1 MAAKKQNSDVEKIE
15 PGMVVETTEGDLGEK
30 DVSKPKVADV
40 VEDQNGNIEK
50 VVVSK
55 GVAFKKKIDIPAGRI
70 QSIDSTS
77 QDDTAQGKVTIDTN
91 QREIASLTSAGEE
104 SLAPEKQDS
113 LLDTLEQEIPTAE
126 GMRELEY
133 SSQVADAQKSQN
145 PEVKKRKAA
154 EVATREEGGKRE
166 KPGASKET
174 RSLLQVLGPGFL
186 SGMAGNDSS
195 AVTAYAVDGATAGYG
210 HLWLMLLSTPLYQ
223 SIQYA
228 CAKIGRVTQLGLSE
242 LLREHY
248 SPWVA
253 FPASLILIIANVA
266 LIAADLVAIG
276 SGLELITGLGW
287 FWFVVPIA
295 AILWY
300 LTVYRSFE
308 AIKKIFIVMSL
319 AFVTYIIT
327 AIFSRA
333 DWQAVLVHTFVPQ
346 IGFDFPAISSAVA
359 LLGATFSPYSMFW
372 QVQAEK
378 EESRAGSQKKQLRG
392 AALDVA
398 LGVVAGNLVSYFII
412 VCTAA
417 TLFAHHQNINTAADA
432 ASSLEPLLGP
442 FAKYL
447 FAIGLIGAGLIAIP
461 VLLASTSYAVAGSF
475 GWSAGLSKKPWQNEG
490 FYLILTAALAASLV
504 LTLLHFNPI
513 QLIFWANVLSGVLA
527 PILVAYIFVIGNN
540 RRIMGN
546 QPLGLI
552 TNICLVVTVLISVA
566 AAALLFYGLASA
578 SLH

>member
-1 MAAKKQNSDVEKIE
+1 
-15 PGMVVETTEGDLGEK
+15 
-30 DVSKPKVADV
+30 
-40 VEDQNGNIEK
+40 
-50 VVVSK
+50 
-55 GVAFKKKIDIPAGRI
+55 
-70 QSIDSTS
+70 
-77 QDDTAQGKVTIDTN
+77 
-91 QREIASLTSAGEE
+91 
-104 SLAPEKQDS
+104 
-113 LLDTLEQEIPTAE
+113 
-126 GMRELEY
+126 
-133 SSQVADAQKSQN
+133 
-145 PEVKKRKAA
+145 
-154 EVATREEGGKRE
+154 
-166 KPGASKET
+166 
-174 RSLLQVLGPGFL
+174 
-186 SGMAGNDSS
+186 
-195 AVTAYAVDGATAGYG
+195 
-210 HLWLMLLSTPLYQ
+210 
-223 SIQYA
+223 
-228 CAKIGRVTQLGLSE
+228 
-242 LLREHY
+242 
-248 SPWVA
+248 
-253 FPASLILIIANVA
+253 
-266 LIAADLVAIG
+266 
-276 SGLELITGLGW
+276 
-287 FWFVVPIA
+287 
-295 AILWY
+295 
-300 LTVYRSFE
+300 
-308 AIKKIFIVMSL
+308 MSL

-378 EESRAGSQKKQLRG
+378 EESRAGSQKQQLRG

-490 FYLILTAALAASLV
+490 CYLILTVALAASLV

-527 PILVAYIFVIGNN
+527 PILVTYIFVIGNN
-540 RRIMGN
+540 RRIMRN

-566 AAALLFYGLASA
+566 AAALLFYGLASGQGG
-578 SLH
+578 S

>member
-1 MAAKKQNSDVEKIE
+1 MPAKKHKANVEKIE
-15 PGMVVETTEGDLGEK
+15 PGMVVEAAEGDLGET
-30 DVSKPKVADV
+30 DVSKPKVEDV
-40 VEDQNGNIEK
+40 VEDHNGNVEK
-50 VVVSK
+50 VVVTK
-55 GVAFKKKIDIPAGRI
+55 GIAFKKKIEIPAGRI
-70 QSIDSTS
+70 QSVDFPS
-77 QDDTAQGKVTIDTN
+77 QEDTAQGKVIIDTN

-133 SSQVADAQKSQN
+133 SSQVAYAQKSQN
-145 PEVKKRKAA
+145 PEVKKREAA
-154 EVATREEGGKRE
+154 EVATRGEGE
-166 KPGASKET
+166 KPDASKET

-195 AVTAYAVDGATAGYG
+195 AVTAYAVDGATTGYG

-223 SIQYA
+223 AIQYA
-228 CAKIGRVTQLGLSE
+228 CAKIGRVSQKGLSE

-266 LIAADLVAIG
+266 LIAADLVAIS
-276 SGLELITGLGW
+276 SGLELITGLRW
-287 FWFVVPIA
+287 YWFVILIA

-308 AIKKIFIVMSL
+308 TIKKFFIVMSL

-346 IGFDFPAISSAVA
+346 IDFDFASISSAVA

-372 QVQAEK
+372 QVQGEK
-378 EESRAGSQKKQLRG
+378 EESRAGSQKQQLRG

-432 ASSLEPLLGP
+432 ASALEPLLGP

-461 VLLASTSYAVAGSF
+461 VLLASTSYAVTGTV
-475 GWSAGLSKKPWQNEG
+475 GWPAGLSKKPWQNEG

-527 PILVAYIFVIGNN
+527 PILVTYIFVIGNN
-540 RRIMGN
+540 RRIMRN

-552 TNICLVVTVLISVA
+552 TNIGLVVTVLISVA
-566 AAALLFYGLASA
+566 AAAILFYGLATGQGG
-578 SLH
+578 

>member
-1 MAAKKQNSDVEKIE
+1 MAAKKRNSDVEKIE
-15 PGMVVETTEGDLGEK
+15 PGMRVEATGGDLGEA
-30 DVSKPKVADV
+30 DVSKPEVTDV

-50 VVVSK
+50 VVVTK
-55 GVAFKKKIDIPAGRI
+55 GIAFKKKIDIPAGRI
-70 QSIDSTS
+70 QSVDSTP
-77 QDDTAQGKVTIDTN
+77 QDDTARGKVTVDVN
-91 QREIASLTSAGEE
+91 QKEIASLTSAGEE
-104 SLAPEKQDS
+104 SLAPEKQDG

-133 SSQVADAQKSQN
+133 SSNVADVQKSQN
-145 PEVKKRKAA
+145 PEVKKREAA
-154 EVATREEGGKRE
+154 EEATRGEDE
-166 KPGASKET
+166 KSGASKES

-195 AVTAYAVDGATAGYG
+195 AVTAYAVDGATTGYG

-228 CAKIGRVTQLGLSE
+228 CAKIGRVTQMGLSQ
-242 LLREHY
+242 LLREQY

-253 FPASLILIIANVA
+253 FPASLILMIANVA

-287 FWFVVPIA
+287 FWFVVPVA

-308 AIKKIFIVMSL
+308 TIKKIFIVMSL
-319 AFVTYIIT
+319 AFVSYLIT

-346 IGFDFPAISSAVA
+346 IGFDFATISSAVA

-372 QVQAEK
+372 QAQAEK
-378 EESRAGSQKKQLRG
+378 EESRAGSARQQLRG

-398 LGVVAGNLVSYFII
+398 LGVVGGNLVSYFII

-417 TLFAHHQNINTAADA
+417 TLFAHHQKINTAADA

-461 VLLASTSYAVAGSF
+461 VLLASTSYAVGGTF
-475 GWSAGLSKKPWQNEG
+475 GWPAGLSKKPWQSEG

-513 QLIFWANVLSGVLA
+513 QLIFWPNVLSGVLA
-527 PILVAYIFVIGNN
+527 PILVTYIFVIGNN
-540 RRIMGN
+540 RRIMHN

-552 TNICLVVTVLISVA
+552 TNIGLVVTVLISVA
-566 AAALLFYGLASA
+566 AASLLFYGLATGQGG
-578 SLH
+578 

>member
-1 MAAKKQNSDVEKIE
+1 MPAKKHKANVEKIE
-15 PGMVVETTEGDLGEK
+15 PGMVVEAAEGDLGET
-30 DVSKPKVADV
+30 DVSKPKVEDV
-40 VEDQNGNIEK
+40 VEDHNGNVEK
-50 VVVSK
+50 VVVTK
-55 GVAFKKKIDIPAGRI
+55 GIAFKKKIEIPAGRI
-70 QSIDSTS
+70 QSVDSPS
-77 QDDTAQGKVTIDTN
+77 QEDTAQGKVIIDTN

-133 SSQVADAQKSQN
+133 SSQVAYAQKSQN
-145 PEVKKRKAA
+145 PEVKKREAA
-154 EVATREEGGKRE
+154 EVATRGEGE
-166 KPGASKET
+166 KPDASKET

-195 AVTAYAVDGATAGYG
+195 AVTAYAVDGATTGYG

-223 SIQYA
+223 AIQYA
-228 CAKIGRVTQLGLSE
+228 CAKIGRVSQKGLSE

-266 LIAADLVAIG
+266 LIAADLVAIS
-276 SGLELITGLGW
+276 SGLELITGLRW
-287 FWFVVPIA
+287 YWFVILIA

-308 AIKKIFIVMSL
+308 TIKKFFIVMSL

-346 IGFDFPAISSAVA
+346 IDFDFASISSAVA

-372 QVQAEK
+372 QVQGEK
-378 EESRAGSQKKQLRG
+378 EESRAGSQKQQLRG

-432 ASSLEPLLGP
+432 ASALEPLLGP

-461 VLLASTSYAVAGSF
+461 VLLASTSYAVTGTV
-475 GWSAGLSKKPWQNEG
+475 GWPAGLSKKPWQNEG

-527 PILVAYIFVIGNN
+527 PILVTYIFVIGNN
-540 RRIMGN
+540 RRIMRN

-552 TNICLVVTVLISVA
+552 TNIGLVVTVLISVA
-566 AAALLFYGLASA
+566 AAAILFYGLATGQGG
-578 SLH
+578 

>member
-1 MAAKKQNSDVEKIE
+1 MAPKKQNSDVEKIE
-15 PGMVVETTEGDLGEK
+15 PGMVVEAAEGDLGEK

-70 QSIDSTS
+70 QSVDSTS

-195 AVTAYAVDGATAGYG
+195 AVTAYSVDGAATGYG
-210 HLWLMLLSTPLYQ
+210 HLWLMLLSTPMYQ
-223 SIQYA
+223 AVQFA
-228 CAKIGRVTQLGLSE
+228 CAKIGRLTQKGFAE
-242 LLREHY
+242 ILREHY
-248 SPWVA
+248 SRWVA
-253 FPASLILIIANVA
+253 LPASLILIIANIA

-276 SGLELITGLGW
+276 SGLQLITHVNW
-287 FWFVVPIA
+287 IWFVVPIA
-295 AILWY
+295 VVLWY
-300 LTVYRSFE
+300 LTVFRNFE

-319 AFVTYIIT
+319 AFVTYIVT
-327 AIFSRA
+327 AIFSGA
-333 DWQAVLVHTFVPQ
+333 NWGAVLINTFVPH
-346 IGFDFPAISSAVA
+346 ISFTFASISSAVA
-359 LLGATFSPYSMFW
+359 LLGATISPYTM
-372 QVQAEK
+372 
-378 EESRAGSQKKQLRG
+378 
-392 AALDVA
+392 
-398 LGVVAGNLVSYFII
+398 
-412 VCTAA
+412 
-417 TLFAHHQNINTAADA
+417 
-432 ASSLEPLLGP
+432 
-442 FAKYL
+442 
-447 FAIGLIGAGLIAIP
+447 
-461 VLLASTSYAVAGSF
+461 
-475 GWSAGLSKKPWQNEG
+475 
-490 FYLILTAALAASLV
+490 
-504 LTLLHFNPI
+504 
-513 QLIFWANVLSGVLA
+513 
-527 PILVAYIFVIGNN
+527 
-540 RRIMGN
+540 
-546 QPLGLI
+546 
-552 TNICLVVTVLISVA
+552 
-566 AAALLFYGLASA
+566 
-578 SLH
+578 